1 MYCNAMD
8 THACF
13 SNNLRGT
20 FKTRLNYFIQELSCM
35 KYAPELQIM
44 NYVTWWQ
51 THLLMAAE

>member
-20 FKTRLNYFIQELSCM
+20 EILYPRAFMYEICSRVVNYELRDLVADS
-35 KYAPELQIM
+35 PLDGG
-44 NYVTWWQ
+44 
-51 THLLMAAE
+51 

>member
-20 FKTRLNYFIQELSCM
+20 FKTRLNILYPRAFMYEICSRVVNYELRDLVADS
-35 KYAPELQIM
+35 PLDGG
-44 NYVTWWQ
+44 
-51 THLLMAAE
+51 

>member
-20 FKTRLNYFIQELSCM
+20 FKTRLNYFIQEL
-35 KYAPELQIM
+35 ELS
-44 NYVTWWQ
+44 YYELRDLVADSP
-51 THLLMAAE
+51 LDGG

>member
-35 KYAPELQIM
+35 TYAPRVVNYELRDL
-44 NYVTWWQ
+44 VADSP
-51 THLLMAAE
+51 LDGG